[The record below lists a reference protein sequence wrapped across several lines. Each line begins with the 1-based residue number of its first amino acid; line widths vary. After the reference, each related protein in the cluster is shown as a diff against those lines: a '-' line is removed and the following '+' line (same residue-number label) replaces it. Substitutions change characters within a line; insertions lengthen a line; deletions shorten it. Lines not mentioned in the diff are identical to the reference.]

1 MKLLPVLALILIPGL
16 AWSAI
21 TFTGSGSFTDTVDA
35 NDLTVANAAG
45 NNLNSSYESST
56 TAASVSITNCQNKND
71 TWRVDVRRS
80 DISWSTGLQVYIQ
93 RTTDGTPVGPAGT
106 ITGGTPYGAAIGTTD
121 ATFFSGSGDRT
132 NIYLQIKAASGTGLF
147 YALAVALYQTNIIIS
162 LVDT

>member
-56 TAASVSITNCQNKND
+56 TAAVVSVSNCKNKND

-80 DISWSTGLQVYIQ
+80 DTNWSTGLHLYIQ
-93 RTTDGTPVGPAGT
+93 RTADGTGPGT
-106 ITGGTPYGAAIGTTD
+106 ITGGTPYGAEIGTTD
-121 ATFFSGSGDRT
+121 APFFSGEGDRA